1 MNFPNQIKT
10 VYTTEKGMPNYIQD
24 VLTYQDLEKVSF
36 SNDLKENPADY
47 SQFVNDRVNAIVDE
61 SFNYKRAAFEKAHT
75 DLARYMD
82 MEHNAHNF
90 DVRNTDVLQ
99 MQEQMR
105 QTNERLVNS
114 NTTNLDNSK
123 RQFEINEY
131 YYYNKLETLFFLQLF
146 FIAVLVMALIIYGQ
160 KKGML
165 TTQLAGY
172 LTLIV
177 LAIVIATGV
186 YRYYYT
192 KNTRDTRLWHRRK
205 FDEPTGP
212 VEMPT
217 LAKCDKD
224 GNVVVDVNAVIP
236 SGVTRCAGS
245 VAEEAKLKAQEI
257 NKKLQDSVLSYQQ
270 TGQTDALL
278 SLTASGSKGLLSQCG
293 L

>member
-1 MNFPNQIKT
+1 MST
-10 VYTTEKGMPNYIQD
+10 NYIQD

-90 DVRNTDVLQ
+90 DVRNRDVLE
-99 MQEQMR
+99 MQKQMR
-105 QTNERLVNS
+105 DTNERMLNS
-114 NTTNLDNSK
+114 STANLDNSK

-146 FIAVLVMALIIYGQ
+146 FIAVLVMALVVYGQ
-160 KKGML
+160 KKGVL

-172 LTLIV
+172 LTLLV

-205 FDEPTGP
+205 FDEPAGP
-212 VEMPT
+212 AQMPT
-217 LAKCDKD
+217 LAKCDAD

-236 SGVTRCAGS
+236 SGVTRCAAS
-245 VAEEAKLKAQEI
+245 VTEEAKLKAKEI
-257 NKKLQDSVLSYQQ
+257 NQKLQDSVLAYQQ
-270 TGQTDALL
+270 TGQADALL
-278 SLTASGSKGLLSQCG
+278 SLTAGGSGDLLAQCG